1 MFTLKDL
8 NQIKSADAST
18 RTWLKQVTKAL
29 TICFRSSLTVFKGR
43 ALDAFVQGMPLLAS
57 LLFSSGLISLGL
69 VREGIGLNAMVI
81 LKSPMI
87 IH

>member
-1 MFTLKDL
+1 M
-8 NQIKSADAST
+8 
-18 RTWLKQVTKAL
+18 
-29 TICFRSSLTVFKGR
+29 
-43 ALDAFVQGMPLLAS
+43 DAFVQGMLLLAS

-81 LKSPMI
+81 LKSPII